1 MKESLLKI
9 IQFKIHDDFA
19 WVSSL
24 IIKTKEFYGLLF
36 ASLSFFLLGGGSIE
50 TETEREDVF
59 ERECLEVWE
68 TGSYLTSSTYIC

>member
-36 ASLSFFLLGGGSIE
+36 ASLSFFLPGGGA
-50 TETEREDVF
+50 
-59 ERECLEVWE
+59 
-68 TGSYLTSSTYIC
+68 